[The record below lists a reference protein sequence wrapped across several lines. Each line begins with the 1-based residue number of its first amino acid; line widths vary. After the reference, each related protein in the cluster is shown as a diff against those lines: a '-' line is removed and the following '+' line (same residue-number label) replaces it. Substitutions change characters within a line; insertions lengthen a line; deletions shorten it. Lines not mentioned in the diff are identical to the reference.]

1 MKREIGDYL
10 QDVIDAMNKGMGFV
24 EDMRKY

>member
-24 EDMRKY
+24 EDMRNY